1 MSFVN
6 REHFKIF
13 QTLLLLFFLN
23 NCTMETAK
31 NTHGINFLNNRAD
44 SLTVNKSNKNDVV
57 KRLGNPHTISINDV
71 NKWIYFERK
80 LQKGK
85 YYKMGQNVIKENN
98 ILELKFNKYGI
109 LTEKK
114 MFKKDSM
121 KKVKF
126 SKDETENTVRKKSF
140 VESFLSSVRQKMY
153 GKNKF

>member
-6 REHFKIF
+6 RKHFKIF
-13 QTLLLLFFLN
+13 QTLLLLFILN

-85 YYKMGQNVIKENN
+85 YYKMGQNIIKENN

-109 LTEKK
+109 LTEKNCL
-114 MFKKDSM
+114 KKI
-121 KKVKF
+121 V
-126 SKDETENTVRKKSF
+126 
-140 VESFLSSVRQKMY
+140 
-153 GKNKF
+153 